1 LPGHHDIGFTRSA
14 KRVLE
19 TDIMRYAIHPI
30 WTTTQRPQT
39 LRYGLYQICQQGEV
53 EIARAIRLSTIE
65 NLRQQLIC
73 HSKPK

>member
-1 LPGHHDIGFTRSA
+1 
-14 KRVLE
+14 
-19 TDIMRYAIHPI
+19 MRYAIHPI